1 MKPLYTKKNGT
12 SQRVAA
18 IEVKMPA
25 SYPSANVTYGSGS
38 VEDAL
43 DDLTGYGTNANGTY
57 YKFVDGTLICT
68 KVVTTNISI
77 AAQWGVLYETSDP
90 ISFGDWA
97 HNFVSAPVASLTVAG
112 DGLACVPE
120 KLSGVTASSAGNSF
134 FFRPVTGNGPL
145 TVNLIAIGRWK

>member
-1 MKPLYTKKNGT
+1 MLHRK
-12 SQRVAA
+12 
-18 IEVKMPA
+18 
-25 SYPSANVTYGSGS
+25 YGSKVNNELIS
-38 VEDAL
+38 N
-43 DDLTGYGTNANGTY
+43 LTGYGTNTNGTY

-68 KVVTTNISI
+68 KVFTTNISI
-77 AAQWGVLYETSDP
+77 SSSWGALYETSAP

-97 HNFVSAPVASLTVAG
+97 HSFISAPIASLTVAS
-112 DGLACVPE
+112 DEGLACVPE